1 MHELYG
7 VQYSWTLYSWQPVG
21 ASRTPGTRAGLTR
34 GAVLSAA
41 RELLAEDG
49 LHGLSMR
56 AVARRLDVAP
66 NALYSHVD
74 SKAALVDEV
83 LDDVLGDLVEPDVT
97 DPRAALRRLMMS
109 TYDLLLDHRD
119 LVPLYLARQGA
130 RGPNARR
137 LGDVMTALLAQG
149 GVEGRRAVEA
159 LRVLIVHTIGFAAFA
174 THPPIEPAA
183 AGPLTAEELRVNFE
197 TGLGWVLA
205 GILG

>member
-1 MHELYG
+1 
-7 VQYSWTLYSWQPVG
+7 VG
-21 ASRTPGTRAGLTR
+21 APRTPGSRAGLTR
-34 GAVLSAA
+34 DAIVSAA
-41 RELLAEDG
+41 RELLTEDG
-49 LHGLSMR
+49 LQGLSMR

-83 LDDVLGDLVEPDVT
+83 LDDILGALDEPEVT
-97 DPRAALRRLMMS
+97 DPRAALRRLLMS
-109 TYDLLLDHRD
+109 TYDLLLQHPD

-137 LGDVMTALLAQG
+137 LGDVMTESLARG

-174 THPPIEPAA
+174 THPPVEPGA
-183 AGPLTAEELRVNFE
+183 AGPLTAAELRANFE
-197 TGLGWVLA
+197 TGLEWVLV